1 MSQEVRLKEID
12 ETRNNF
18 FEEIEPNELMS
29 RKHNKVCTT
38 LNYIKHFLILAS
50 AVTGFI
56 SISAFVCL
64 VGIPLGIMSSVLG
77 LKFFAI
83 AAGIKKCKSIIKKKK
98 KGHKKLVLLAKSKL
112 NTIEVL
118 ISKALINSDNSHDEF
133 ILINNVLNVYGDM
146 KEEINNLKT

>member
-38 LNYIKHFLILAS
+38 LNYIEHFLILAS

-56 SISAFVCL
+56 SISAFVSL
-64 VGIPLGIMSSVLG
+64 VGIPLGIMSSVIG
-77 LKFFAI
+77 LKIFAI
-83 AAGIKKCKSIIKKKK
+83 AAGIKS
-98 KGHKKLVLLAKSKL
+98 VSQ
-112 NTIEVL
+112 
-118 ISKALINSDNSHDEF
+118 
-133 ILINNVLNVYGDM
+133 
-146 KEEINNLKT
+146 

>member
-1 MSQEVRLKEID
+1 
-12 ETRNNF
+12 
-18 FEEIEPNELMS
+18 MS

-38 LNYIKHFLILAS
+38 LNYIEHFLILAS
-50 AVTGFI
+50 AVTRFI
-56 SISAFVCL
+56 SISAFVSL
-64 VGIPLGIMSSVLG
+64 VGIPLGIMSSVIG
-77 LKFFAI
+77 LKIFAI

-98 KGHKKLVLLAKSKL
+98 KEHKKLVLLAKSKL

-133 ILINNVLNVYGDM
+133 ILINNVLKVYGDM

>member
-1 MSQEVRLKEID
+1 
-12 ETRNNF
+12 
-18 FEEIEPNELMS
+18 MS

-56 SISAFVCL
+56 SISAFVSL
-64 VGIPLGIMSSVLG
+64 VGIPLGIMSSVIG
-77 LKFFAI
+77 LKIFAI

-98 KGHKKLVLLAKSKL
+98 KEHKKLVLLAKSKL

-133 ILINNVLNVYGDM
+133 ILINNVLKVYGDM